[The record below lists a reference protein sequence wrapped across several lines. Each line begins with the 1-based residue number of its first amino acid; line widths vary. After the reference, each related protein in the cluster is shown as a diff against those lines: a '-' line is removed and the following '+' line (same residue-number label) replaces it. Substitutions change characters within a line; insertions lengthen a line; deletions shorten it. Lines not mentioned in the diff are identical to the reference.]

1 MSTTTPQP
9 LSPARIWLLAA
20 RPRTLPASVAP
31 VLVAMGAAA
40 HDQAFAPGPALAA
53 LVGAMLLQIT
63 SNFANDYF
71 DHLKGA
77 DTADRIGPLRVTQAG
92 LVTPGQIRR
101 AIVLAVASSLAV
113 GAYLI
118 AVGGWPIALLGLAS
132 IACALAYTG
141 GPYPLAYHGLGEVAV
156 FFFFGPAAVIGGYW
170 VQAHAASP
178 LAAALALPLGAWAAA
193 ILVVNNLRDAETDER
208 CGKRTL
214 AVRFG
219 RPAMRRLWAALV
231 GGGFAAV
238 AVVAALGPHGLAL
251 GLAALPLAVGPWRAV
266 YGPAEGPPL
275 NGALAGT
282 ARMLA
287 VAAALMAL
295 GLAL

>member
-1 MSTTTPQP
+1 MSTTTPP
-9 LSPARIWLLAA
+9 ALSPVQVWLLAA

-31 VLVAMGAAA
+31 VLVGAGAAF
-40 HDQAFAPGPALAA
+40 HDQAFALGPALAA

-77 DTADRIGPLRVTQAG
+77 DTEARIGPMRVTQAG
-92 LVTPGQIRR
+92 LVTPAQIQL
-101 AIVLAVASSLAV
+101 AIALTIALTLVV

-141 GPYPLAYHGLGEVAV
+141 GPFPLAYHGLGELAV
-156 FFFFGPAAVIGGYW
+156 FLFFGPAAVVGAYW
-170 VQAHAASP
+170 VQAQAVSP
-178 LAAALALPLGAWAAA
+178 LAVALALPLGLWAAA
-193 ILVVNNLRDAETDER
+193 ILVVNNLRDADTDAD

-219 RPAMRRLWAALV
+219 RPFMRHLYAGLIGVGFATIAAL
-231 GGGFAAV
+231 GL
-238 AVVAALGPHGLAL
+238 LGPHGLLL
-251 GLAALPLAVGPWRAV
+251 GLAGLPLAVPPLRAV
-266 YGPAEGPPL
+266 FGPPEGPAL

-287 VAAALMAL
+287 VTAALTAA
-295 GLAL
+295 GLLL